1 MNISRNWL
9 QMHFE
14 QTLPDAVALSDA
26 LTFHAF
32 EIDGVEQHGTDDI
45 LDVKVTPNRGHDCLC
60 HRGIAK
66 ELSAILEIP
75 MKADPLKLQTTLEP
89 KTNLVEVTIEEP
101 ALCKR
106 FTAGYIKGVSVGP
119 SPEWLKTALESVGQR
134 SINNV
139 VDATNFVMFNLGQ
152 PLHAFDAGKLVAI
165 KDTYS
170 FVVRKAQT
178 GEKIMALDNKE
189 YELAESMLVV
199 ADAHAGVPAGIA
211 GVKGGLPA
219 AVDANT
225 NDIILEAANFDGV
238 SVRKTAAALKLRTDA
253 SSRFEQVI
261 SPDLAAYGMNAVAA
275 LIREIAGGELVGFV
289 DVYPTPQE
297 IKAVSVT
304 ATKVNAV
311 LGTQFPAS
319 EMEKALTRLDLS
331 HVTAGDTFTVT
342 PRFERLDLTIPEDLV
357 EEIGRI
363 IGYDKVPNV
372 ELAAIGEKPVSNEN
386 FDLIEYT
393 RQHMTSEGYSE
404 VYTSVFAEK
413 GERQVLNKV
422 GGERPYLRANLIDGL
437 KDALE
442 RNARIKDALGLKK
455 VKLFEIGSVWTKNGE
470 ALKVGVAEE
479 KGDVKEY
486 SFADIPKPDHL
497 EQGESSALVMYKA
510 FSKYPFVVRDIAM
523 WSPNKFEL
531 KSKQWADEIENIH
544 KIIFT
549 ASGPLM
555 VPGFPKLVDEFQK
568 DGRTSF
574 AFRLV
579 FQSHEKTLTDEEVN
593 AIMATIT
600 AALTAKGFEIR

>member
-1 MNISRNWL
+1 
-9 QMHFE
+9 MHFE
-14 QTLPDAVALSDA
+14 QALPDAAALSDA

-32 EIDGVEQHGTDDI
+32 EIDGVEQHGLPGQAGTDDI

-66 ELSAILEIP
+66 EIAAILEIP

-89 KTNLVEVTIEEP
+89 KTNLVEVTIEES

-119 SPEWLKTALESVGQR
+119 SPEWLKTALESIGQR

-170 FVVRKAQT
+170 FAVRKAQP
-178 GEKIMALDNKE
+178 GEKIVALDNKE
-189 YELAESMLVV
+189 YELADSMLVV
-199 ADAHAGVPAGIA
+199 ADAYAGVPAGIA

-225 NDIILEAANFDGV
+225 SDIILEAANFDGV

-253 SSRFEQVI
+253 STRFEQVL
-261 SPDLAAYGMNAVAA
+261 SPELAAYGMNAVAE

-289 DVYPTPQE
+289 DVYPTQQE
-297 IKAVSVT
+297 IKPVSVT
-304 ATKVNAV
+304 AAKVNAV

-331 HVTAGDTFTVT
+331 HVTTDDTFTVT
-342 PRFERLDLTIPEDLV
+342 PRFERLDLNIPEDLV

-372 ELAAIGEKPVSNEN
+372 ALTAIGEKPAPNEN

-393 RQHMTSEGYSE
+393 RQHMTAEGYSE

-422 GGERPYLRANLIDGL
+422 GGERPYLRANLVDGL
-437 KDALE
+437 KDAIE
-442 RNARIKDALGLKK
+442 RNARIKDVLGLKK

-470 ALKVGVAEE
+470 TLKVGVAEE

-497 EQGESSALVMYKA
+497 EQGESSTLVMYKA

-523 WSPNKFEL
+523 WVPTGTTPDSVIEILTTNGTSLLTRAEL
-531 KSKQWADEIENIH
+531 FDTFVKGEK
-544 KIIFT
+544 
-549 ASGPLM
+549 
-555 VPGFPKLVDEFQK
+555 
-568 DGRTSF
+568 TSL

-579 FQSHEKTLTDEEVN
+579 FQSFEKTLTDEEVN

-600 AALTAKGFEIR
+600 AALQARGFEIR